1 MKFIT
6 EPEVYLISRSTID
19 NSELQRFLEDEGI
32 VAWETDA
39 VKSPEK
45 IVEVGGR
52 VCYMSFIKGRKT
64 NQEYIENLLS
74 SGHGSVLEHVVWTF
88 IVTGVSRGFSHE
100 MVRHRVGFSYS
111 QRSTRYV
118 DEAEGNFV
126 IPPLI
131 QRFPDLEEKLKTW
144 YQEDQERYVWLVEEL
159 LKRVPKI
166 YPKLSKTDLR
176 KLCRG
181 AARCKLPI
189 GLETKIVITSN
200 ARGFRHFVE
209 MRANQAAELE
219 IRKVAIKILRILQ
232 KEAPNI
238 FSDYEIKI
246 LQDGSEVVKTEYKK
260 V

>member
-126 IPPLI
+126 IPP
-131 QRFPDLEEKLKTW
+131 F
-144 YQEDQERYVWLVEEL
+144 
-159 LKRVPKI
+159 
-166 YPKLSKTDLR
+166 KLSKTDLR